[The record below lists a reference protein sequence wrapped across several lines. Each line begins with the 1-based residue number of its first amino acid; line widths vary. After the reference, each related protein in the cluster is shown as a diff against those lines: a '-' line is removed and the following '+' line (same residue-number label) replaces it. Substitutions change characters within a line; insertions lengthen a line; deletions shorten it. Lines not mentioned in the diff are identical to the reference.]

1 MCVLKII
8 NGSLWMKVQLDK
20 YNYIVPIVVAD
31 ALNVKFEKINDRRKK
46 LIKLGRVDKNF
57 PELLLNINEVDDQ
70 VENEIR
76 GLDLFSDELKDEI
89 DLERDSYR
97 KVSFNNSKH
106 IIINNHLIMGVL
118 ETNPETKLSSSISFY
133 KDKELPKHFKNTSP
147 RQCDHC
153 DDNLHR
159 SQTFVIKNL
168 DTEELMQVG
177 SSCMI
182 NYIKEYEIELLKFYT
197 SANSALEE
205 YDSMGIYN
213 RPIFLLNKKIFL
225 AVCNAFIR
233 NVGKYIKR
241 EDNDCFNLMPATSF
255 AALLKIDSFYIN
267 NYVKAR
273 SESDDESLIMVHN
286 FKNYIDNVKI
296 SQLDLDEA
304 ENTLNWFAN
313 NPPSDDSNDFMLTL
327 YSIMNN
333 NETFLK
339 KGEHGIASY
348 SIEYIRKELERLK
361 YQKVEEEEKELYLKR
376 KDDALQIPVYIGEE
390 KERFDILEVL
400 LTGTTKKSGGMY
412 PDSAIYFLETRD
424 GRKIKWQA
432 SDMGKPSCLNMLNF
446 AEIEALLKRSK
457 KQRKE
462 IWFTIKGTVTRQNKY
477 YSDYYQS
484 DLMQTE
490 ISRVVSLSDEYT
502 NKTVTDGIMHYARKY
517 TLSEYKIIDIL
528 TGVAVLTAEEQFCY
542 KLEDANG
549 VKTMFFVFEK
559 LDLNENEF
567 IRMPAQVNGEE
578 LVGIYPNSIEKIEK
592 FTDNFETTELTK
604 LKASKYNQKK
614 IKKSKGK

>member
-1 MCVLKII
+1 
-8 NGSLWMKVQLDK
+8 MKVQLDK
-20 YNYIVPIVVAD
+20 NNYIVPNMVID
-31 ALNVKFEKINDRRKK
+31 ALILKFKKINDRRKK
-46 LIKLGRVDKNF
+46 LIRLGRVDKDF
-57 PELLLNINEVDDQ
+57 PELILNIDEVDDQ

-76 GLDLFSDELKDEI
+76 GLDLYSDELKDKI
-89 DLERDSYR
+89 DLERNDYK

-133 KDKELPKHFKNTSP
+133 KDDKLPKHFKNTSP
-147 RQCDHC
+147 NQCDHC

-159 SQTFVIKNL
+159 SQTFVMKDL
-168 DTEELMQVG
+168 DTEELIQVG

-182 NYIKEYEIELLKFYT
+182 NYIKEHELELLKFYT

-205 YDSMGIYN
+205 YDSMSIYN
-213 RPIFLLNKKIFL
+213 KPIFLINKKIFL
-225 AVCNAFIR
+225 AVCNAFVR
-233 NVGKYIKR
+233 NIGKYIKYQ
-241 EDNDCFNLMPATSF
+241 DNDCFNLMPSTSV
-255 AALLKIDSFYIN
+255 AALLKIDSFYID

-273 SESDDESLIMVHN
+273 SDSDDEISIMAHN
-286 FKNYIDNVKI
+286 VENYINNIKI
-296 SQLDLDEA
+296 KQSDLDES
-304 ENTLNWFAN
+304 EKTLNWFVN
-313 NPPSDDSNDFMLTL
+313 NPPNNDADDFMLTL

-333 NETFLK
+333 NETYLK

-348 SIEYIRKELERLK
+348 SIEHIRKEIEKFK
-361 YQKVEEEEKELYLKR
+361 YQKVEDEEKELYLQR
-376 KDDALQIPVYIGEE
+376 KGDSLQIPVYLGEE
-390 KERFDILEVL
+390 KERFEILEVL

-432 SDMGKPSCLNMLNF
+432 SDMGKPNCFNMLNF

-462 IWFTIKGTVTRQNKY
+462 IWFTIKGTITRQNKY

-490 ISRVVSLSDEYT
+490 ISRVISLSDEYT
-502 NKTVTDGIMHYARKY
+502 NTSVTDGIMHYARKY
-517 TLSEYKIIDIL
+517 TLSEYRIIEIL
-528 TGVAVLTAEEQFCY
+528 QGIAVLTAESQFCY
-542 KLEDANG
+542 KLEDFNG
-549 VKTMFFVFEK
+549 IKTMFFTFDK
-559 LDLNENEF
+559 LELNENDL
-567 IRMPAQVNGEE
+567 IRMPAQDNGEE
-578 LVGIYPNSIEKIEK
+578 LVGIYPKSIEIIKE

-604 LKASKYNQKK
+604 LKASKYNKK
-614 IKKSKGK
+614 KVKKTKGK